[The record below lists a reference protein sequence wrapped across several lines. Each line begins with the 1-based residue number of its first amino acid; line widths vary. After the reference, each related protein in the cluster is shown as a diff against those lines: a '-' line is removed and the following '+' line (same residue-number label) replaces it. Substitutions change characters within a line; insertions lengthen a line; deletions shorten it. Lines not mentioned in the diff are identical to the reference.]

1 MNNRMMSGIGFESV
15 ILLINESMMMILYE
29 MRIKLYLIESMISF
43 E

>member
-29 MRIKLYLIESMISF
+29 IRIKMYLIESMISF